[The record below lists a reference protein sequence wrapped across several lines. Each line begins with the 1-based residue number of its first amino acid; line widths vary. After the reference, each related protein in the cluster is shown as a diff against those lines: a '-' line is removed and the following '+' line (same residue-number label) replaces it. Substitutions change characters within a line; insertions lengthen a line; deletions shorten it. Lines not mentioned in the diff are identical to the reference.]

1 MMKKLTALCGALV
14 LALSL
19 SACGGT
25 ATQLPALVLEDPAA
39 SNAASQ
45 VSGTESGTQAE
56 PTVEE
61 VPYTEFEDSLDG
73 LCDFLTANKA
83 VAGEPTE
90 MAYETIGAAGGYRYR
105 FILNNSTVQVE
116 VYAFDLENLGEQG
129 QAVLD
134 SVKESGQFPMLD
146 NQVPATL
153 SAPAR
158 KTPPRRTACWGCS
171 RDFTANKREG
181 PFSRTPRDCGACF
194 FLCPGP
200 CI

>member
-45 VSGTESGTQAE
+45 VSGAESGTQAE

-61 VPYTEFEDSLDG
+61 VPYTEFDDSLDG

-83 VAGEPTE
+83 VAEEPTE

-116 VYAFDLENLGEQG
+116 VYSFDLDNLGN
-129 QAVLD
+129 QAQTVLD
-134 SVKESGQFPMLD
+134 SVREKGSFTMLD
-146 NQVPATL
+146 NEVPATL
-153 SAPAR
+153 NSDGKYLLIYTDTSTDATNVAQKER
-158 KTPPRRTACWGCS
+158 VTEL
-171 RDFTANKREG
+171 FTSFYAE
-181 PFSRTPRDCGACF
+181 
-194 FLCPGP
+194 
-200 CI
+200 

>member
-25 ATQLPALVLEDPAA
+25 GTQLPALVLE
-39 SNAASQ
+39 SSSSAASQ
-45 VSGTESGTQAE
+45 VSGAESGTQAE

-153 SAPAR
+153 SGSGQYMMIYTDNSTSAEN
-158 KTPPRRTACWGCS
+158 TAQKERVLGLFQGFYS
-171 RDFTANKREG
+171 E
-181 PFSRTPRDCGACF
+181 
-194 FLCPGP
+194 
-200 CI
+200 